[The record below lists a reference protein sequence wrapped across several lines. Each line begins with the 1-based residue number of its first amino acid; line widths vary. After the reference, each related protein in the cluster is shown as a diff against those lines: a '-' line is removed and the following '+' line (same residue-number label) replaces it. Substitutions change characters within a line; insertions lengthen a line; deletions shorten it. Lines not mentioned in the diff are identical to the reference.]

1 MSWIIK
7 ITFGKSRSS
16 SYSELVKIAQSLP
29 NYSECDGIVTCGAR
43 EIREYVM
50 YHAELEGLMQAVER
64 WKSSQ
69 IFLYEK
75 EYKKLPDFW
84 EFRDRVTKDAG
95 KYAPIL
101 KSGSVALSSITM
113 EDLPY
118 PIVYYP
124 SHYGAFF
131 AFSKDMGEEICFC
144 ECEKDAIENYVSLR
158 QQSPL
163 KNYTGSKTYPLGAD
177 YFSELIAE
185 KSKANPRNPLELFRF
200 EPNLCHRCNNKIP
213 RLAYCLDM
221 YAGGSRFKQAYGWF
235 INQEYFRCGIDPYQ
249 PENIL
254 VEKCPPD
261 IFDFNSR
268 CSALQKRLDAAPDDP
283 DAQDELAMY
292 NKEFHNSIENRARES
307 LGFKKKGETWVS
319 ETILFKIVKSLYP
332 TSKVIKH
339 HRPKWLQGLELD
351 IYLPEHNLAFEY
363 QGIQHF
369 VAVEHW
375 GGLAQLKKQQE
386 HDARK
391 KEICVQR
398 GITLICINYDDT
410 LTTDFVKAQ
419 IALSK

>member
-1 MSWIIK
+1 
-7 ITFGKSRSS
+7 
-16 SYSELVKIAQSLP
+16 
-29 NYSECDGIVTCGAR
+29 
-43 EIREYVM
+43 
-50 YHAELEGLMQAVER
+50 
-64 WKSSQ
+64 
-69 IFLYEK
+69 
-75 EYKKLPDFW
+75 
-84 EFRDRVTKDAG
+84 
-95 KYAPIL
+95 
-101 KSGSVALSSITM
+101 
-113 EDLPY
+113 
-118 PIVYYP
+118 
-124 SHYGAFF
+124 
-131 AFSKDMGEEICFC
+131 
-144 ECEKDAIENYVSLR
+144 
-158 QQSPL
+158 
-163 KNYTGSKTYPLGAD
+163 
-177 YFSELIAE
+177 
-185 KSKANPRNPLELFRF
+185 
-200 EPNLCHRCNNKIP
+200 
-213 RLAYCLDM
+213 M

-319 ETILFKIVKSLYP
+319 ETILFKIVKGLYP

-351 IYLPEHNLAFEY
+351 IYLPEYNLAFEY

>member
-1 MSWIIK
+1 
-7 ITFGKSRSS
+7 
-16 SYSELVKIAQSLP
+16 
-29 NYSECDGIVTCGAR
+29 
-43 EIREYVM
+43 
-50 YHAELEGLMQAVER
+50 MQ
-64 WKSSQ
+64 
-69 IFLYEK
+69 L
-75 EYKKLPDFW
+75 L
-84 EFRDRVTKDAG
+84 
-95 KYAPIL
+95 
-101 KSGSVALSSITM
+101 
-113 EDLPY
+113 
-118 PIVYYP
+118 
-124 SHYGAFF
+124 
-131 AFSKDMGEEICFC
+131 
-144 ECEKDAIENYVSLR
+144 
-158 QQSPL
+158 
-163 KNYTGSKTYPLGAD
+163 
-177 YFSELIAE
+177 
-185 KSKANPRNPLELFRF
+185 
-200 EPNLCHRCNNKIP
+200 
-213 RLAYCLDM
+213 
-221 YAGGSRFKQAYGWF
+221 
-235 INQEYFRCGIDPYQ
+235 GIDPIAVFRGNFIGRA
-249 PENIL
+249 ESH
-254 VEKCPPD
+254 CPPECLAFFRSGGQ
-261 IFDFNSR
+261 IQFVGAVSKEQLFQM
-268 CSALQKRLDAAPDDP
+268 LLHFAA
-283 DAQDELAMY
+283 ETVSTVRRY